1 MMADDA
7 KDPIALFGEWMQ
19 DAEKH
24 EPNDPNAMALA
35 TSTPDGHPS
44 VRMVLLKG
52 YDETGFVFYTNLESR
67 KGGELLA
74 NPQASLCL
82 HWKSMRRQIRID
94 GGVVPVSAAEA
105 DAYFASRA
113 RGSQIGAWASRQS
126 RPMTGRFDLERRIA
140 EYAAKFGFGAVPRP
154 EHWSGFRLVP
164 RSIEFWQDR
173 TFRLH
178 ERFVYNRG
186 ADGAWQT
193 EQLFP

>member
-1 MMADDA
+1 MVNVTE
-7 KDPIALFGEWMQ
+7 DPLALFGEWLRE
-19 DAEKH
+19 AEKH

-35 TSTPDGHPS
+35 TSTADGRPS

-52 YDETGFVFYTNLESR
+52 ADAEGFVFYTNLESR
-67 KGGELLA
+67 KGEELHA

-82 HWKSMRRQIRID
+82 HWKSLRRQIRVD
-94 GGVVPVSAAEA
+94 GAVRPVSEAEA

-126 RPMTGRFDLERRIA
+126 RPLTGRFELERRIA

-154 EHWSGFRLVP
+154 AHWSGFRLVP
-164 RSIEFWQDR
+164 RCIEFWQDKA
-173 TFRLH
+173 FRLH
-178 ERFVYNRG
+178 ERRLYTRG
-186 ADGAWQT
+186 DDGWHS

>member
-1 MMADDA
+1 MVDGA
-7 KDPIALFGEWMQ
+7 KDPIALFGEWLRE
-19 DAEKH
+19 AEKH

-35 TSTPDGHPS
+35 TSTADGHPS

-52 YDETGFVFYTNLESR
+52 FDAEGFVFYTNLESR
-67 KGGELLA
+67 KSEDLHA

-82 HWKSMRRQIRID
+82 HWKSLRRQVRVD
-94 GGVVPVSAAEA
+94 GGVQPVSDAEA

-126 RPMTGRFDLERRIA
+126 RPLTGRFELERRIA
-140 EYAAKFGFGAVPRP
+140 EYGAKFGFGAVPRP
-154 EHWSGFRLVP
+154 PHWSGFRLVP

-178 ERFVYNRG
+178 ERIVYRRD
-186 ADGAWQT
+186 DGGWVP